1 MRILPWAQ
9 DSSFD
14 VIYIS
19 FPENPAQMPAER
31 EKPMFFRSSQKAQL
45 DQGALQAALNK
56 SFACIEF
63 APDGTILGANEN
75 FLRAVG
81 YSLGEIKG
89 KHHSLFVDPAEAGK
103 EQYRAFWRELA
114 AGASQAGEFRR
125 KHKSGGD
132 LWLEAVY
139 NALPG
144 ADGKVVKVVKIA
156 TDITAKKQQAML
168 NAGQIDAINLS
179 QAVIEFAIDGTIRS
193 ANDNFLKVMGYRADE
208 IAGRHHSLF
217 VAAEYRDSA
226 EYKNFWK
233 KLAAGEFQSGLYSRR
248 AKDGKEVWLQASY
261 NPVKDDTGKVIG
273 VVKFAVDVTARQLE
287 SADTAGRMAAINR
300 VQAVIEFTLEGIIV
314 DANANFLN
322 AVGYTLAEVRGKHHS
337 MFVDPAERETPAYKA
352 FWDKLRR
359 GEYQADQ
366 YKRVGKGGRI
376 VWIEASYNPVLDAA
390 GKPLKVVKFATDVTQ
405 KVMEAQK
412 NKRVSEMLESV
423 ASGAEEL
430 NISVREI
437 SSSMASSSRAASRAA
452 DLAINADGASKR
464 LTAAAESMGGI
475 VEVIN
480 NITGQ
485 INLLAL
491 NATIESARAGEAGK
505 GFAVVAGEVKNLAN
519 QAKSATERISTEIDG
534 MRGISGDV
542 TSALNAI
549 RGSINELGEY
559 VNSTAA
565 AIEEQSTVAGEMS
578 ANMQQA
584 ADAAR
589 L

>member
-1 MRILPWAQ
+1 
-9 DSSFD
+9 
-14 VIYIS
+14 
-19 FPENPAQMPAER
+19 
-31 EKPMFFRSSQKAQL
+31 MFSRSASQTT
-45 DQGALQAALNK
+45 DHAALRLAVDK

-63 APDGTILGANEN
+63 TPDGVITHANEN
-75 FLRAVG
+75 FLRAAG
-81 YSLGEIKG
+81 YTLAEIKG
-89 KHHSLFVDPAEAGK
+89 KPHSIFVDPKETKGEAYKEFWRQLAAGK
-103 EQYRAFWRELA
+103 EQV
-114 AGASQAGEFRR
+114 GEFRR
-125 KHKSGGD
+125 LRKSGAE
-132 LWLEAVY
+132 LWLEAAY
-139 NALPG
+139 SPLLG
-144 ADGKVVKVVKIA
+144 RDGRATRILKIA
-156 TDITAKKQQAML
+156 TDITAKKQEAAL
-168 NAGQIDAINLS
+168 NAGRLAATTKS
-179 QAVIEFAIDGTIRS
+179 QAVIEFTADGTILD
-193 ANDNFLKVMGYRADE
+193 ANENFCTAMGYGLAE
-208 IAGRHHSLF
+208 IRGRHHSLF
-217 VAAEYRDSA
+217 MAEAARESAEYR
-226 EYKNFWK
+226 EFWK
-233 KLAAGEFQSGLYSRR
+233 KLAAGEYQAGLFSRV
-248 AKDGKEVWLQASY
+248 AKGGRTVWLRANY
-261 NPVKDDTGKVIG
+261 NPVLDGQGKVIR
-273 VVKFAVDVTARQLE
+273 VVKFATDVTARQE
-287 SADTAGRMAAINR
+287 EIAENSGRLAAIDR
-300 VQAVIEFTLEGIIV
+300 AQAVIEFTLEGIIV
-314 DANANFLN
+314 NANANFLK
-322 AVGYTLAEVRGKHHS
+322 ALGYTLEEVRGKHHS
-337 MFVDPAERETPAYKA
+337 MFVDPAERDSAAYKA

-366 YKRVGKGGRI
+366 YRRIGKGGRT

>member
-1 MRILPWAQ
+1 
-9 DSSFD
+9 
-14 VIYIS
+14 
-19 FPENPAQMPAER
+19 
-31 EKPMFFRSSQKAQL
+31 
-45 DQGALQAALNK
+45 
-56 SFACIEF
+56 
-63 APDGTILGANEN
+63 
-75 FLRAVG
+75 
-81 YSLGEIKG
+81 
-89 KHHSLFVDPAEAGK
+89 
-103 EQYRAFWRELA
+103 
-114 AGASQAGEFRR
+114 
-125 KHKSGGD
+125 
-132 LWLEAVY
+132 
-139 NALPG
+139 
-144 ADGKVVKVVKIA
+144 
-156 TDITAKKQQAML
+156 
-168 NAGQIDAINLS
+168 
-179 QAVIEFAIDGTIRS
+179 
-193 ANDNFLKVMGYRADE
+193 
-208 IAGRHHSLF
+208 
-217 VAAEYRDSA
+217 
-226 EYKNFWK
+226 
-233 KLAAGEFQSGLYSRR
+233 
-248 AKDGKEVWLQASY
+248 
-261 NPVKDDTGKVIG
+261 
-273 VVKFAVDVTARQLE
+273 
-287 SADTAGRMAAINR
+287 
-300 VQAVIEFTLEGIIV
+300 
-314 DANANFLN
+314 
-322 AVGYTLAEVRGKHHS
+322 
-337 MFVDPAERETPAYKA
+337 
-352 FWDKLRR
+352 
-359 GEYQADQ
+359 
-366 YKRVGKGGRI
+366 
-376 VWIEASYNPVLDAA
+376 
-390 GKPLKVVKFATDVTQ
+390 
-405 KVMEAQK
+405 MEAQK